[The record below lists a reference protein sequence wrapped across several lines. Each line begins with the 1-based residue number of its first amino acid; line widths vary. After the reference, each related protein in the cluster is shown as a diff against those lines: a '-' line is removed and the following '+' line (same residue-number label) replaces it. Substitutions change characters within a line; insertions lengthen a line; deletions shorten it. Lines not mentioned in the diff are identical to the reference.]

1 MEWALSDWDSHSFA
15 CLGLKVVESSLF
27 TFDFYLTC
35 MGVLPA
41 CMWLHHTY
49 TWCLRRPSGLSGP
62 LELETQ
68 MVARHHVGVEW
79 GT

>member
-41 CMWLHHTY
+41 CMWHM
-49 TWCLRRPSGLSGP
+49 PG
-62 LELETQ
+62 
-68 MVARHHVGVEW
+68 A
-79 GT
+79 